1 MDGTPSQPDPDT
13 IKMFVGQ
20 VRYLPPLIM
29 VAIIDNWRLL
39 WVYDVFA

>member
-20 VRYLPPLIM
+20 VRYLYPSDYGSHYL
-29 VAIIDNWRLL
+29 
-39 WVYDVFA
+39 